1 MFKQGGKK
9 MPRMKFEMIYNDLK
23 ARIES
28 EEYAY
33 QEMLPSENAM
43 VNIYQCSRNT
53 IRRAI
58 SMLAGEGYVQSLH
71 GKGVRVIYQRA
82 ERTSFTI
89 GGIESFK
96 ESARRNHKKCWT
108 NVMRFEEMIA
118 EKSIERRTGFKEG
131 SELYYIERVRYID
144 GKPIILDINLFLK
157 EVLPGL
163 TPEIAGQSVY
173 EYIENTLG
181 MQIVTSKRRMTV
193 ERTIALDEE
202 YLDLGDYNFMA
213 VIAGQTFNADGVM
226 FEYTQSRHHPDY
238 FCFQDTAVR
247 RH

>member
-1 MFKQGGKK
+1 

-28 EEYAY
+28 EEYTY

-58 SMLAGEGYVQSLH
+58 SMLASEGYVQSLH

-173 EYIENTLG
+173 EY
-181 MQIVTSKRRMTV
+181 
-193 ERTIALDEE
+193 
-202 YLDLGDYNFMA
+202 
-213 VIAGQTFNADGVM
+213 
-226 FEYTQSRHHPDY
+226 
-238 FCFQDTAVR
+238 
-247 RH
+247 

>member
-1 MFKQGGKK
+1 

-58 SMLAGEGYVQSLH
+58 SMLASEGYVQSLH

>member
-1 MFKQGGKK
+1 
-9 MPRMKFEMIYNDLK
+9 
-23 ARIES
+23 
-28 EEYAY
+28 
-33 QEMLPSENAM
+33 
-43 VNIYQCSRNT
+43 
-53 IRRAI
+53 
-58 SMLAGEGYVQSLH
+58 
-71 GKGVRVIYQRA
+71 
-82 ERTSFTI
+82 
-89 GGIESFK
+89 
-96 ESARRNHKKCWT
+96 
-108 NVMRFEEMIA
+108 MRFEEMIA

>member
-1 MFKQGGKK
+1 

-28 EEYAY
+28 EEYTY

-58 SMLAGEGYVQSLH
+58 SMLASEGYVQSLH